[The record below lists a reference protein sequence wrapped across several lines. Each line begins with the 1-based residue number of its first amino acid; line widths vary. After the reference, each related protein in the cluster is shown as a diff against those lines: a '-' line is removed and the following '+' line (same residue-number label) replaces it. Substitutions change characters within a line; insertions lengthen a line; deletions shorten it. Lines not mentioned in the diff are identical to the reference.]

1 MFDGKSLGF
10 VGLPESHRFFFF
22 FWPMG
27 MFSSPRMHGN
37 WQTTLTNKRKHQK
50 ATWEEFVKVMQQY
63 SQPTESL
70 TLKIFQF
77 CSLAE
82 RRITASLYST
92 LNVMVSFYMYANSQK
107 RQIIV
112 PTLSDKIREEALK
125 TSWNL
130 EQLK

>member
-1 MFDGKSLGF
+1 
-10 VGLPESHRFFFF
+10 
-22 FWPMG
+22 
-27 MFSSPRMHGN
+27 MHGN

-63 SQPTESL
+63 SQPTENL

-92 LNVMVSFYMYANSQK
+92 LNVMVSFYMCANSQK